1 MHVLIQFEAFPLLFF
16 FRFDA
21 ECIEPSLSGLLPYAG
36 AKRFSSTSQSFS
48 NRYFLP
54 YVRILDMVHFTHE
67 HVEGAAVDAAIA
79 IKCFIDAVLFPCF

>member
-36 AKRFSSTSQSFS
+36 AKRFSSTSQSFQTDIFAL
-48 NRYFLP
+48 RQ
-54 YVRILDMVHFTHE
+54 
-67 HVEGAAVDAAIA
+67 VESYI
-79 IKCFIDAVLFPCF
+79 